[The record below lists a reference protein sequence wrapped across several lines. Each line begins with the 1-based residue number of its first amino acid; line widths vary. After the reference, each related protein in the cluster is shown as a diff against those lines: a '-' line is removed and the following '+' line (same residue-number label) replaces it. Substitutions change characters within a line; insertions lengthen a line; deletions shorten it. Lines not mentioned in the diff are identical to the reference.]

1 MIFEPFSALVELTF
15 NASWP
20 LHSDPGAEENA
31 LDPKRLRLSVAA
43 AVIASLVAAIAAG
56 SAVAGTVYSWE
67 TQEGTLAFTD
77 DPKQIP
83 AEYREAAN
91 AREFEA
97 LGDYAR
103 ATRTS
108 EPVVAEHATRVER
121 RLSQLRGSHGAIAL
135 AAPGL
140 RGSGAS
146 EAAFLV
152 RTSGSSR
159 GVATQVGFPVSSGPA
174 GNPEPIVTDNVR
186 VRSANGT
193 TRHITVVRQ
202 GERILSV
209 VRPQA
214 NETSATFPDER
225 ELLRRLGGR

>member
-1 MIFEPFSALVELTF
+1 MELTF